1 MAKDLNIDYNFNY
14 TKGKEHNPA
23 TNYAYVSN
31 PLLSETEIKGGAK
44 NQIMYADLISI
55 GQFINFGYLVS
66 KNNFSIKLQKLID
79 SIHTHFEDIYAR
91 LKKLDDTT
99 IVNPSTGGLYW
110 YAGAGPI
117 DSSTTPGS
125 NYNWHQIN
133 GAPTQIA
140 TGELNNDTSINWV
153 LAVPTSLNLNHISNG
168 EDVTDAYDVTT
179 VTCADGVTYK
189 VFTQIAQSKKTDRIF
204 IA

>member
-14 TKGKEHNPA
+14 TKGKEYNPA